1 MEYLLD
7 GWGITLA
14 TFSPLVGVAI
24 MLLIPRER
32 EDQHRMVALVTSLWV
47 AFVGLLLLFWFD
59 LDATGRLQ
67 YVVDEMWI
75 DVIRSRYMVGIDGM
89 SLPLILLPVAPAR
102 KPEFLGSSL
111 GCRPSSLDYTLSP

>member
-47 AFVGLLLLFWFD
+47 AFVGLLLLFWFEI
-59 LDATGRLQ
+59 GRA
-67 YVVDEMWI
+67 
-75 DVIRSRYMVGIDGM
+75 S
-89 SLPLILLPVAPAR
+89 
-102 KPEFLGSSL
+102 
-111 GCRPSSLDYTLSP
+111 CRERV